1 VNYSETLDYLFTRLP
16 MFQRSGPAAYKSNL
30 DNTQRLDELYDH
42 PHRKFKSI
50 HVAGTN
56 GKGSVSHMLAAIL
69 QKAGYKTG
77 LYTSP
82 HLKDFR
88 ERIRINGEM
97 MPEDEVVKWV
107 DHYRTN
113 NELWKI
119 EPSFFELTVA
129 MAFDYFASQEVDF
142 AVIEVGLGGRLDS
155 TNIIT
160 PELSIITNI
169 SLDHTNLLGETLELI
184 AGEKAG
190 IIKPSVPV
198 IIGTTQPETT
208 DVFQKKARQAHS
220 PIYFADQ
227 EYSVGY
233 AMRGINGKN
242 YLRLDRLGEICYEN
256 LEMDLLG
263 SYQHKNLPAVL
274 KAVELLNKNGFHLSE
289 QNLRDALANVN
300 SLTGLQGRWQVIGNN
315 PLIVCDTGHNE
326 DGIRAVVD
334 QISNTA
340 FKRLHFVF
348 GTVGDKN
355 PDKVLALLPK
365 NAEYY
370 FVKADIER
378 ALNQNVLKEHAAS
391 FGLHGDSYSSVA
403 EGFAQARNQAE
414 KHDLIMVGGSTFVVA
429 EIL

>member
-1 VNYSETLDYLFTRLP
+1 MTYSETLDYLFTRLP
-16 MFQRSGPAAYKSNL
+16 MFQRSGPAAYKNNL
-30 DNTQRLDELYDH
+30 DNTLRLDELYDH
-42 PHRKFKSI
+42 PHLKFKTI

-56 GKGSVSHMLAAIL
+56 GKGSISHMLAAIL
-69 QKAGYKTG
+69 QSAGYKTG

-88 ERIRINGEM
+88 ERIRVDGKM
-97 MPEDEVVKWV
+97 MPEEAVIEWV
-107 DHYRTN
+107 ENYRTN
-113 NELWKI
+113 NEVWRI

-129 MAFDYFASQEVDF
+129 MAFDYFAQQEVDF

-155 TNIIT
+155 TNIIN

-169 SLDHTNLLGETLELI
+169 SLDHTNLLGETIELI

-190 IIKPSVPV
+190 IVKKNVPV
-198 IIGTTQPETT
+198 IIGTTQRETT
-208 DVFQKKARQAHS
+208 AVFQKKAELENA
-220 PIYFADQ
+220 PLYFADQ
-227 EYSVGY
+227 EYQVNY

-242 YLRLDRLGEICYEN
+242 YLRVDRSGELFYSD

-263 SYQHKNLPAVL
+263 TYQHKNLPAVL
-274 KAVELLNKNGFHLSE
+274 KSMELLKAKGFHISE
-289 QNLRDALANVN
+289 QNLRDALANVCAI
-300 SLTGLQGRWQVIGNN
+300 SGLQGRWQVIGHN
-315 PLIVCDTGHNE
+315 PLVVCDTGHNE

-334 QISNTA
+334 QIKNTA
-340 FKRLHFVF
+340 FKKLHFVF

-355 PDKVLALLPK
+355 PDKVLSLLPK

-378 ALNQNVLKEHAAS
+378 ALNQDILKEHAAS
-391 FGLHGDSYSSVA
+391 FGLRGNSYSAVI
-403 EGFAQARNQAE
+403 EGFSEAKRKAG
-414 KHDLIMVGGSTFVVA
+414 KHDLIFVGGSTFVVA